1 MAEYGSD
8 DGRWFVRPTSL
19 PTLNFHQFDP
29 HVRFSKANEYSNHGS
44 RVHVIEIEDHRTG
57 QTGKNSIASM
67 GWRKD
72 TGEITGISV
81 NSKYRRLGIANTMLH
96 EARSIAQEHGLTP
109 PIHSADRTEMG
120 DAWAK
125 ASGDKVPRKVRKTR
139 R

>member
-8 DGRWFVRPTSL
+8 DGRWFVRPTNL

-29 HVRFSKANEYSNHGS
+29 HVRFSKAGDYSNHGT
-44 RVHVIEIEDHRTG
+44 RVHVIQIEDHNDG
-57 QTGKNSIASM
+57 QNSIASM

-81 NSKYRRLGIANTMLH
+81 HSKYRRLGIANTMFH
-96 EARSIAQEHGLTP
+96 EAKNIAREQGLVEP
-109 PIHSADRTEMG
+109 VHSPDRTIMG

-125 ASGDKVPRKVRKTR
+125 STGDKVPSRRKK
-139 R
+139 